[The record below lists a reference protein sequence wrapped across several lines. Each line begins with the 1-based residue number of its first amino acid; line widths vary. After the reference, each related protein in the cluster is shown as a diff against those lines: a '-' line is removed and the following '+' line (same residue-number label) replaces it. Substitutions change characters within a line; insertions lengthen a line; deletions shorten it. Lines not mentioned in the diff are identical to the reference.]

1 MLYLMAVTDDVLSL
15 PTKISKLSHGL
26 ESMAKYACSA
36 SALKFDLL
44 ARINSQWS
52 EYVRPA
58 EGLVYFTQMN
68 DHTAILVTKAT

>member
-1 MLYLMAVTDDVLSL
+1 
-15 PTKISKLSHGL
+15 
-26 ESMAKYACSA
+26 MAKYARSA
-36 SALKFDLL
+36 SALKVDLL

-52 EYVRPA
+52 EYVRQA